1 MDKITTRPLE
11 QSAIGGAYEGA
22 SRTSREIALWA
33 PAIQSADSEINR
45 DKALLDA
52 RARDR
57 MANDGY
63 VLGAVHTT
71 QDSVVGGQY
80 LLNCKPHLRVLQAQN
95 KAFDDVWLEEFRNIV
110 ESRFNLYTG
119 SYNNYIDASRINN
132 LTSMLRLAIGVY
144 CYTGEVLGT
153 AEWLRDSDRPYHTAI
168 QMVDLD
174 RLCNPHDQEDTV
186 RLRRGIERDRNG
198 KPIAAHI
205 RVRHPNDWLMDNTD
219 SFTWRR
225 VPFRKPWGRKQV
237 IHLYEQRRPDQSRGI
252 SDMVSVLKQMK
263 MTAKFQDIALQ
274 SAVLQATYAATIESE
289 LPGEAVY
296 SQLGEGSSNEWAT
309 QYLSQIAE
317 YVGNSRNIH
326 IDGVKIPH
334 LYPGT
339 KLNLKNAG
347 ANEGVG
353 TNFEQSMLRHI
364 ASVLGLSYEQF
375 SRDYTQTNYS
385 SARASMLETQK
396 RMSSRKKVVADRFA
410 DEVFML
416 VFEEMLNNGDVPLPV
431 GVGPE
436 FFYQGMNREAL
447 TSAHWVGASR
457 GQIDELKETQAAI
470 LRMKSGLSTYEEE
483 CAKLG
488 RDYRDIL
495 DQRQRE
501 QQMLQERGLE
511 ATLETKPPSAEVA
524 LRENNSAGDEDNAE
538 ANDDLGL

>member
-1 MDKITTRPLE
+1 MEGIETKPAE
-11 QSAIGGAYEGA
+11 QQAIGGAYEGA
-22 SRTSREIALWA
+22 SRTSREIALWS
-33 PAIQSADSEINR
+33 PVIQSADSEINK
-45 DKALLDA
+45 DKMLLDA
-52 RARDR
+52 RSRDR

-80 LLNCKPHLRVLQAQN
+80 LLNCKPHLRVLQNQN
-95 KAFDDVWLEEFRNIV
+95 PAFDDVWLEEFRSVV

-119 SYNNYIDASRINN
+119 SSNNYIDASRINN
-132 LTSMLRLAIGVY
+132 LTSMLRLAIGVH
-144 CYTGEVLGT
+144 CYTGEVLAT
-153 AEWLRDSDRPYHTAI
+153 AEWVRESDRPYKTAI

-174 RLCNPHDQEDTV
+174 RLSNPYDREDTT

-198 KPIAAHI
+198 KPVAAHI
-205 RVRHPNDWLMDNTD
+205 RVRHPNDWLMDNAD
-219 SFTWRR
+219 AYTWRR

-237 IHLYEQRRPDQSRGI
+237 IHLYEQKRPDQSRGI

-289 LPGEAVY
+289 LPADAAY
-296 SQLGEGSSNEWAT
+296 NQLGEGNSANWAT

-317 YVGNSRNIH
+317 YVGSSKNIH

-364 ASVLGLSYEQF
+364 AAVLGLSYEQF

-396 RMSSRKKVVADRFA
+396 RMSSRKKLVADRFA
-410 DEVFML
+410 DEVFQL
-416 VFEEMLNNGDVPLPV
+416 VFEEMLNMGDVPMPV

-436 FFYQGMNREAL
+436 FFYEGMNREAL

-470 LRMKSGLSTYEEE
+470 MRMSAGLSTYEEE

-488 RDYRDIL
+488 RDYRDVL

-501 QQMLQERGLE
+501 QEMLQERGLT
-511 ATLETKPPSAEVA
+511 ANLSTKPASAEAVVNDA
-524 LRENNSAGDEDNAE
+524 NGENDAQ
-538 ANDDLGL
+538 ANDDLGLD